1 MDEWDARVKLIK
13 QEFANTDEEKK
24 DAINNTGVFKHKE
37 LQDILIDVIASIFE
51 GKCYE
56 YISEEEEIFYPT
68 LYAAMKMYD
77 ITAMPGHELTLWLEE
92 MERNI
97 SNYSRYQKIRR
108 KARML
113 FDEDDLLEGKIL
125 ESIDKIARTQLVSNE
140 TDMSPKQYE
149 ILVRMQGDASVKE
162 KQEILCKLE
171 QTGDLSL
178 DEKTLKEIMDLK
190 DGIEKKRK
198 FGMIK

>member
-1 MDEWDARVKLIK
+1 
-13 QEFANTDEEKK
+13 
-24 DAINNTGVFKHKE
+24 
-37 LQDILIDVIASIFE
+37 
-51 GKCYE
+51 
-56 YISEEEEIFYPT
+56 
-68 LYAAMKMYD
+68 MYD
-77 ITAMPGHELTLWLEE
+77 ITAMPEHDLTLWLEE
-92 MERNI
+92 IERNI
-97 SNYSRYQKIRR
+97 SNYDRYQKIRR

-140 TDMSPKQYE
+140 MDMSPEQYE
-149 ILVRMQGDASVKE
+149 ILVRMQGDVSIKE

-190 DGIEKKRK
+190 DGIEKKREL
-198 FGMIK
+198 GIIK

>member
-1 MDEWDARVKLIK
+1 
-13 QEFANTDEEKK
+13 
-24 DAINNTGVFKHKE
+24 
-37 LQDILIDVIASIFE
+37 
-51 GKCYE
+51 
-56 YISEEEEIFYPT
+56 
-68 LYAAMKMYD
+68 MKMYD
-77 ITAMPGHELTLWLEE
+77 ITAMPEHDLTLWLEE
-92 MERNI
+92 IERNI
-97 SNYSRYQKIRR
+97 SNYDRYQKIRR

-140 TDMSPKQYE
+140 MDMSPEQYE
-149 ILVRMQGDASVKE
+149 ILVRMQGDVSIKE

-190 DGIEKKRK
+190 DGIEKKREL
-198 FGMIK
+198 GIIK